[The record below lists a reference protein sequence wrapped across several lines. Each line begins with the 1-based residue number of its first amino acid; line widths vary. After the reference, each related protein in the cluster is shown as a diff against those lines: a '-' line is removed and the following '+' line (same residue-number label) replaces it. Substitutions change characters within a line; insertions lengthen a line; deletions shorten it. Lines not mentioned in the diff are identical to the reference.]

1 MRKKIMCLLLAASLS
16 LSCAALAY
24 AEVHKG
30 SKDWLVEF
38 DGSKMNSNFSSSE
51 MAEEIYSIQPGDSI
65 ELAVAVR
72 NSSGETTDWYMTNE
86 VLATLEESQNVAGG
100 GAYAYRL
107 VYQAP
112 DGTEDVLYD
121 SEAIGGEGNK
131 KAAGEGL
138 HQATDSLEDFFFLGT
153 LKSSEKGVVGLT
165 VKLDGE
171 SQGNTYQDTL
181 AKLQMNF
188 AVEKNR
194 QDSGGEVQPRE
205 VTITPTP
212 IANTV
217 RRVLQQDSQ
226 NIIARSV
233 KTGDPTEILPWCA
246 AALAA
251 GIALLA
257 VGIAMAKRRN
267 NSGEGGNSE

>member
-1 MRKKIMCLLLAASLS
+1 MRKKIMCLMMAAVLG
-16 LSCAALAY
+16 LGAAAPVH

-30 SKDWLVEF
+30 SKNWLVNF
-38 DGSKMNSNFSSSE
+38 DGSKMDSNFSSSE
-51 MAEEIYSIQPGDSI
+51 MAEDIYSIQPGDSI
-65 ELAVAVR
+65 ELEVAVR
-72 NSSGETTDWYMTNE
+72 NSSGEATDWYMTNE

-121 SEAIGGEGNK
+121 SEAIGGEGNTRK
-131 KAAGEGL
+131 AGEGL
-138 HQATDSLEDFFFLGT
+138 HQATDSLEDFFFMGT
-153 LKSSEKGVVGLT
+153 LRSSEEGKVGLT

-188 AVEKNR
+188 AVEKAR
-194 QDSGGEVQPRE
+194 PQEPGQDRE
-205 VTITPTP
+205 ITITPTP

-217 RRVLQQDSQ
+217 RRTLQQDSQ

-233 KTGDPTEILPWCA
+233 KTGDPTDILPYCA

-251 GIALLA
+251 GIVLLV
-257 VGIAMAKRRN
+257 VGITIVKRRQN
-267 NSGEGGNSE
+267 NEKEGGGQE

>member
-1 MRKKIMCLLLAASLS
+1 MRKRMMCLLMTAVLSIGAA
-16 LSCAALAY
+16 APAY

-30 SKDWLVEF
+30 SKGWLVNF
-38 DGSKMNSNFSSSE
+38 DGSKMDSNFSSSE
-51 MAEEIYSIQPGDSI
+51 MAEDIYSIQPGDSI
-65 ELAVAVR
+65 ELEVAVK
-72 NSSGETTDWYMTNE
+72 NSSGDTTDWYMTNE
-86 VLATLEESQNVAGG
+86 VLATLEESQNAAGG

-107 VYQAP
+107 VYRAP

-121 SEAIGGEGNK
+121 SEAIGGEGYK

-138 HQATDSLEDFFFLGT
+138 HQATDSLEDYFFMGT
-153 LKSSEKGVVGLT
+153 LRSSEEGLVSLT

-181 AKLQMNF
+181 AQLQMNF
-188 AVEKNR
+188 AVEKAR
-194 QDSGGEVQPRE
+194 IQETGRDRE
-205 VTITPTP
+205 ITITPTP

-217 RRVLQQDSQ
+217 RRTLQQDSH

-233 KTGDPTEILPWCA
+233 KTGDPTDILPYCV

-257 VGIAMAKRRN
+257 VGIAIIKRRQN
-267 NSGEGGNSE
+267 DEEEGGGQE

>member
-1 MRKKIMCLLLAASLS
+1 MRKKIMCLMMAAVLG
-16 LSCAALAY
+16 LGAAAPAY

-30 SKDWLVEF
+30 SKSWLVNF
-38 DGSKMNSNFSSSE
+38 DGSKMDSNFSSSE
-51 MAEEIYSIQPGDSI
+51 MAEDIYSIQPGDSI
-65 ELAVAVR
+65 ELEVAVR
-72 NSSGETTDWYMTNE
+72 NSSGEATDWYMTNE

-107 VYQAP
+107 IYQGP

-131 KAAGEGL
+131 RAAGEGL

-153 LKSSEKGVVGLT
+153 LKSSQEGLVGLT

-188 AVEKNR
+188 AVEKAR
-194 QDSGGEVQPRE
+194 PEVRE

-217 RRVLQQDSQ
+217 RRTLQQDSQ
-226 NIIARSV
+226 NIIAHSV
-233 KTGDPTEILPWCA
+233 KTGDPTDILPYCA

-251 GIALLA
+251 GIVLLVA
-257 VGIAMAKRRN
+257 GITIVKRRQN
-267 NSGEGGNSE
+267 NEKEGGGQE